1 MNNFDPTSI
10 PTAIVTG
17 ASSGIGAATARR
29 LASAGYAVSLV
40 ARRSDRL
47 EALAGEIRADGGSA
61 TVIPADLADATS
73 ALTVVAEATQK
84 SGRLD
89 AVVNAAGVM
98 LIGSSVEQ
106 DVSEWERMIDVN
118 LRGILHL
125 TKAYLPSLLE
135 TAETHR
141 VATDVVNVSS
151 VAGRV
156 VAPMTAVYT
165 ATKFAVTAATEAW
178 RQEFAGTGVRF
189 SVIEPGFVATELGS
203 FQEATQQFYDMMSA
217 EHEILRADDVASAV
231 EYVVTSPARVAINEI
246 VIRPSH
252 QA

>member
-1 MNNFDPTSI
+1 MNYFDSTSI
-10 PTAIVTG
+10 RTAIVTG

-47 EALAGEIRADGGSA
+47 EALAREIRAEGRSA
-61 TVIPADLADATS
+61 TVIPADLADATN
-73 ALTVVAEATQK
+73 ALAVVEQATQE

-89 AVVNAAGVM
+89 AVVNASGVM

-106 DVSEWERMIDVN
+106 DASEWERMIDVN
-118 LRGILHL
+118 LRGLLHL
-125 TKAYLPSLLE
+125 TKACLPSLLE
-135 TAETHR
+135 TAKSHQ

-203 FQEATQQFYDMMSA
+203 FQEATQQFYDMMSTD
-217 EHEILRADDVASAV
+217 HEILRADDVASAV
-231 EYVVTSPARVAINEI
+231 EYVITSPARVAINEI
-246 VIRPSH
+246 VIRPAH